1 MTLCC
6 KNRNILQLFSLPIL
20 SVGRTGDGT
29 SLSWYDKSFSTA
41 VRPRKGFKITPARNA
56 RESRGP
62 DVSAR
67 SRTFP
72 NFD

>member
-1 MTLCC
+1 MY
-6 KNRNILQLFSLPIL
+6 ILVRFELPIL
-20 SVGRTGDGT
+20 SVGLTGEGT

-41 VRPRKGFKITPARNA
+41 VSPRKGFKITPARNA